1 MNFITIGADTKKP
14 SPAGR
19 IPAGT
24 PLMTVRESFTTDL
37 RNAMLACQKLGIDI
51 SRPAFRRTLLLSGGS
66 AGALA
71 VMVGPEKTQAALNIF
86 VKLGDKYADY
96 IKGVERN
103 VREFARFAQSL
114 RRKTGKRLTA
124 KGQANA
130 KVAADMGG
138 IGILLALGAGGAA
151 YFVTKQFANKTVK
164 ADPSILPSYNSDL
177 GPPPGILQSL
187 APAVAPTPGLA
198 HYNSD
203 LGPPPTKTI
212 LTPINKSSSSG
223 QGEDCRGVETCCNGS
238 LEEIVGAAAPRRAR
252 KTQARRPA
260 GAIRPAVRPA
270 IPGQV
275 PAGAIRPVRSLN
287 RAQIRPMQFQPML
300 LTPGAV
306 SPMRETLDPTTAMLV
321 DMIRNAPGPFTTTRS
336 RPARTTI
343 ARR

>member
-1 MNFITIGADTKKP
+1 MNFITIGADANKP
-14 SPAGR
+14 SQSAR

-24 PLMTVRESFTTDL
+24 PLMAVREAFTTDL

-51 SRPAFRRTLLLSGGS
+51 NRPALRRILLLSGGS

-71 VMVGPEKTQAALNIF
+71 VMVGPQKTQAAINIF
-86 VKLGDKYADY
+86 TKLGDKYADY

-103 VREFARFAQSL
+103 VREFARFAASF

-151 YFVTKQFANKTVK
+151 YFVTKQFANNAVK
-164 ADPSILPSYNSDL
+164 VDPSIPASYNSDV
-177 GPPPGILQSL
+177 GPPPSFM
-187 APAVAPTPGLA
+187 PAVPPANPKAPSLV

-203 LGPPPTKTI
+203 LGPPPVTPKTI
-212 LTPINKSSSSG
+212 VKPTNKSSSAG
-223 QGEDCRGVETCCNGS
+223 QGEDCRGVEACCNGS
-238 LEEIVGAAAPRRAR
+238 LEEIVGAAGPQVRRVRAP
-252 KTQARRPA
+252 QVRRPT
-260 GAIRPAVRPA
+260 

-275 PAGAIRPVRSLN
+275 PAGTIRPVRAPN
-287 RAQIRPMQFQPML
+287 RAKVRPMQFQPMR

-321 DMIRNAPGPFTTTRS
+321 DMIRNAPSPAHLRTTR
-336 RPARTTI
+336 PYRTTS
-343 ARR
+343 RYSKL